1 MNYSE
6 IIIIKL
12 LEYFLIPH
20 QKATEWLAE
29 TILPLFCWNNN
40 SPEELCLQRKSQE
53 TTIKHI
59 LLDWTSSREKSF
71 GFKPCSVS

>member
-20 QKATEWLAE
+20 QKATEQLAE
-29 TILPLFCWNNN
+29 PILPHSLVETSN
-40 SPEELCLQRKSQE
+40 SLEELCLKRKSQKKP
-53 TTIKHI
+53 IKYI
-59 LLDWTSSREKSF
+59 LF
-71 GFKPCSVS
+71 H

>member
-1 MNYSE
+1 MNYLE

-20 QKATEWLAE
+20 QKATEWLSE
-29 TILPLFCWNNN
+29 PILPLFCWNNN

-53 TTIKHI
+53 ATIKHI
-59 LLDWTSSREKSF
+59 FVGVNER
-71 GFKPCSVS
+71 